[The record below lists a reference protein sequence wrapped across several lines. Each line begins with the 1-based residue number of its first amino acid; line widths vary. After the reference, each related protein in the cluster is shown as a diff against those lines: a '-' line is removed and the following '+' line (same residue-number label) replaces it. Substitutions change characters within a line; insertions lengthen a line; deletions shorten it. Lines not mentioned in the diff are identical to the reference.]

1 MHAMCSRLLLPA
13 FGTCYTRTSC
23 FLCRNIEEKKKGTN
37 FFLVSCQFVENETCK
52 LTNQT
57 VASGGLSPATDQIKI
72 WSRNL
77 GGYMLV
83 QESFLT
89 FPWQKKN
96 SAVSTE
102 MSLSRS
108 TFWVLEASYDAWGSV
123 WHLCPLWV
131 WSGTFCV
138 CNKTCTLQLY
148 LQPELYNYYITKEN
162 SPSSQCKHQDLRS
175 LALVM
180 QMSAWLWVCQKQE
193 EWSL

>member
-77 GGYMLV
+77 GGIHVSPGKFSDFSLAEEKLCCEHWNVSIKEYFLSAWSIIWCMRQRVTPLPSMGLEWHILCV
-83 QESFLT
+83 QQDLHT
-89 FPWQKKN
+89 TALP
-96 SAVSTE
+96 T
-102 MSLSRS
+102 
-108 TFWVLEASYDAWGSV
+108 AW
-123 WHLCPLWV
+123 
-131 WSGTFCV
+131 
-138 CNKTCTLQLY
+138 TLQL
-148 LQPELYNYYITKEN
+148 LYNKG
-162 SPSSQCKHQDLRS
+162 KLF
-175 LALVM
+175 L
-180 QMSAWLWVCQKQE
+180 
-193 EWSL
+193 